1 MGNSLDVK
9 DIELQARGRWPS
21 IFEALGIEVIT
32 DKKHHPC
39 VLCGGTDRWRY
50 TNLNGDGMYLCN
62 QCGAGTGFSLVRK
75 VFGLTFPETLE
86 KVNNVLGGCSKMET
100 EKKIDI
106 AKVKEMLNKIWK
118 ESVPLTG
125 SDPVS
130 LYLHSRKLTL
140 TPENIRYCP
149 ELYETDTKKHYPA
162 MVAMVMNS
170 KGIPV
175 ALHRTYL
182 SRDVI
187 GKADIESPKK
197 LTPGT
202 EPLSGCAIRLFP
214 AKGDT
219 LAVAEGIETSIACMQ
234 IFDIPTWACVS
245 NTILEGFI
253 VPEGIRKIII
263 CSDNDA
269 NMVGQLSAYKLANRL
284 YKADFLV
291 DVRVPEVANSDWADT
306 IL

>member
-1 MGNSLDVK
+1 MEVS
-9 DIELQARGRWPS
+9 ELKAICSGRWFGILS
-21 IFEALGIEVIT
+21 SFGIEVRT
-32 DKKHHPC
+32 DGRHEPC
-39 VLCGGTDRWRY
+39 PYCGGRDRFRMEKDG
-50 TNLNGDGMYLCN
+50 NGFYCN
-62 QCGAGTGFSLVRK
+62 QCQPGDTIALIQRTLGWS
-75 VFGLTFPETLE
+75 FPETIE
-86 KVNNVLGGCSKMET
+86 RIKEIVGSCSKMET

-106 AKVKEMLNKIWK
+106 AKVKEILNKIFK
-118 ESVPLTG
+118 DSVPLTG

-130 LYLHSRKLTL
+130 KYLHSRKLVL
-140 TPENIRYCP
+140 SPENVRYCP
-149 ELYETDTKKHYPA
+149 ELYHSDTKTHYPG
-162 MVAMVMNS
+162 MIAMVMNS

-175 ALHRTYL
+175 ALHRCYL
-182 SRDVI
+182 DRDKPQ
-187 GKADIESPKK
+187 KAEIESPKK

-202 EPLSGCAIRLFP
+202 EPLSGCAIRLFS

-219 LAVAEGIETSIACMQ
+219 IAVAEGIETSIACMQ
-234 IFDIPTWACVS
+234 IFDIPTWACIS

-253 VPEGIRKIII
+253 PPEGIRKIII

-306 IL
+306 I

>member
-1 MGNSLDVK
+1 MEVS
-9 DIELQARGRWPS
+9 ELKTACSGRWFG
-21 IFEALGIEVIT
+21 ILANLGIEVK
-32 DKKHHPC
+32 DNGKHSACPIC
-39 VLCGGTDRWRY
+39 QDGVDRFRMER
-50 TNLNGDGMYLCN
+50 DGVGYYCN
-62 QCGAGTGFSLVRK
+62 QCNKHAGDTLQLIQR
-75 VFGLTFPETLE
+75 VFGWSFPETIE
-86 KVNNVLGGCSKMET
+86 RISEIVGGCSKMET

-106 AKVKEMLNKIWK
+106 AKVKEILNKIWK

-149 ELYETDTKKHYPA
+149 ELYDTDTKRHYPG

-170 KGIPV
+170 KGIPC
-175 ALHRTYL
+175 AIHRTYL
-182 SRDVI
+182 DRDKPQ
-187 GKADIESPKK
+187 KADVPSPKK

-219 LAVAEGIETSIACMQ
+219 IAVAEGIETSIACMQ
-234 IFDIPTWACVS
+234 IFDIPTWACIS

-253 VPEGIRKIII
+253 PPEGVRKIII
-263 CSDNDA
+263 YGDA
-269 NMVGQLSAYKLANRL
+269 DGNMVGQLSAYKLANRL
-284 YKADFLV
+284 YKEDFLV
-291 DVRVPEVANSDWADT
+291 EVRIPEIIPSDWCDT
-306 IL
+306 L